1 LIVPVIPRARI
12 IVVDAHPRDYDRL
25 VRDRTL
31 SRMQFEFFPDGH
43 SLFRDRQL
51 TAPELVIINMHLPD
65 MSGLDLY
72 QDILQ
77 RWPEIPVYFV
87 GDDYLPDDEI
97 KARRCGAIFYFCKPL
112 QSEWLTAAK
121 GLCA

>member
-1 LIVPVIPRARI
+1 MIPRVRI
-12 IVVDAHPRDYDRL
+12 VVVDAHPREFDRL

-31 SRMQFEFFPDGH
+31 SRMQFEFFTDGH

-51 TAPELVIINMHLPD
+51 TAPELVIVNMHLPD

-97 KARRCGAIFYFCKPL
+97 KARGCGAIFYFCKPL
-112 QSEWLTAAK
+112 QSEWLISAK